1 MKRFVLLVSVL
12 FGFHVG
18 AFFSA
23 GAAPTSAGADNR
35 EDSLWL
41 VVQSAQD
48 DTTKI
53 QALLKL
59 AAIATDTTKA
69 LERLGSAVAIAQDV
83 GLPYWKAKAQIEFAE
98 HFRKNRRYALAMDY
112 IEEAIEILE
121 VQPPGKLLVRAY
133 GVAGQLAWTE
143 RSAVK
148 SIEYKTKWA
157 DGLNTPESR
166 EQYGKALNNLGVTYK
181 NASLEVKALEALL
194 EALEIAEEFKDSTQ
208 IGTTLNNIGN
218 VYKNREEYDA
228 ALKTHWRTL
237 SIRRKLNDPQALA
250 DTHNNLGLVH
260 RKLNH
265 SDSARYHFAKSIEIR
280 EPTGEKRRLS
290 YAYNNLGLLF
300 LDERIL
306 DSALKYLNYSL
317 ELKHAAPSDHRD
329 LGIAYVNLAETYLAQ
344 GQSEMASNYLEKTR
358 LEIEGKGYIEIEIA
372 RLEVLARVFAQ
383 KNQYADA
390 YNYILIH
397 NQLKDSLNRI
407 NTSRNLRDVQSSFE
421 LEKSQNE
428 ITRLEQE
435 QRLKELELQNAELAR
450 NTLLMALLA
459 IIIIAV
465 MLLLRSR
472 SIQQLNKNLQ
482 EANATLQATRV
493 SKEEKETLLKE
504 IHHRVKN
511 NLQIITSL
519 LRLQSENIKDPEVL
533 AQFNESQN
541 RIRSMA
547 LVHEELYRSD
557 DFTNINMQAY
567 FTKLCN
573 DLIQNYAVG
582 KDIKVEIRTEVDRMG
597 VNTLIPLGLMVNEMI
612 TNALKHAFEGSSGN
626 MAIALRSLGEKQYEL
641 IVSDDGKGFP
651 PELQHHELHSLGV
664 ELIHTL
670 AEQLDGSV
678 KMDNQPGARYTIRF
692 QCQD

>member
-1 MKRFVLLVSVL
+1 MALISLRQLLD
-12 FGFHVG
+12 H
-18 AFFSA
+18 A
-23 GAAPTSAGADNR
+23 
-35 EDSLWL
+35 
-41 VVQSAQD
+41 
-48 DTTKI
+48 
-53 QALLKL
+53 
-59 AAIATDTTKA
+59 
-69 LERLGSAVAIAQDV
+69 
-83 GLPYWKAKAQIEFAE
+83 AE
-98 HFRKNRRYALAMDY
+98 HGYGM
-112 IEEAIEILE
+112 
-121 VQPPGKLLVRAY
+121 PAY
-133 GVAGQLAWTE
+133 NA
-143 RSAVK
+143 
-148 SIEYKTKWA
+148 
-157 DGLNTPESR
+157 
-166 EQYGKALNNLGVTYK
+166 NNL
-181 NASLEVKALEALL
+181 
-194 EALEIAEEFKDSTQ
+194 
-208 IGTTLNNIGN
+208 
-218 VYKNREEYDA
+218 
-228 ALKTHWRTL
+228 
-237 SIRRKLNDPQALA
+237 
-250 DTHNNLGLVH
+250 
-260 RKLNH
+260 
-265 SDSARYHFAKSIEIR
+265 
-280 EPTGEKRRLS
+280 
-290 YAYNNLGLLF
+290 
-300 LDERIL
+300 
-306 DSALKYLNYSL
+306 
-317 ELKHAAPSDHRD
+317 
-329 LGIAYVNLAETYLAQ
+329 
-344 GQSEMASNYLEKTR
+344 
-358 LEIEGKGYIEIEIA
+358 
-372 RLEVLARVFAQ
+372 
-383 KNQYADA
+383 
-390 YNYILIH
+390 
-397 NQLKDSLNRI
+397 
-407 NTSRNLRDVQSSFE
+407 
-421 LEKSQNE
+421 
-428 ITRLEQE
+428 EQV